1 MELRTKIGSIN
12 TGAII
17 EKKKN
22 VEYKTF
28 DINEY
33 KEMFQQL
40 VDTNYISGRFEDI
53 HWEIPDKLLDYP
65 IIISFDIEI
74 HYNLNKTLKGYT
86 ILRLISGRSPL
97 TIYNE
102 LAVLKKVILA
112 TNGFQDIKAFES
124 LLEIQSTNFSYQ
136 GHRKST
142 DTKRFLSFHKVGNHE
157 EIEDI
162 CNNFSSKKLT
172 SRELPLFED
181 IMIFDD
187 IINDYFRNYSSDE
200 TFKFLSIMI
209 WWLLTNVLPMR
220 PSEFLLIEKDC
231 LKVIDNFRNPY
242 RISVPRIKNES
253 SSPGFVIRH
262 DLIEIDKNTYDF
274 LSRSIKKIKLLD
286 INSEYL
292 FPVELLTMFRKT
304 RSKKKNSRM
313 NRRDFDYLKKE
324 FYEKVVEG
332 IYGQYGLER
341 IKSGDTRH
349 FAIINM
355 CLQGFNMLSIAR
367 MAGHDEIRSQYSYFS
382 HAEHFAQSYVYRFAQ
397 RKIETKVSNNI
408 GNGLIGWRRFI
419 YDKGKSKT
427 INDEENIVG
436 RVQYGTC
443 MEQKD
448 VFPNSCIE
456 YCEFCSNYRFNPS
469 INEHQEAIKWLL
481 DSSKTLEIKIR
492 ESITL
497 MKEIS
502 TNLANSL
509 RSANDDT
516 LKTTSRSLLTY
527 MDMKAT
533 VDSRL
538 MEAKIFGNEEKI

>member
-12 TGAII
+12 TNAII
-17 EKKKN
+17 EKKTN
-22 VEYKTF
+22 VEFKTF

-40 VDTNYISGRFEDI
+40 VDTNYMLGSFEDI
-53 HWEIPDKLLDYP
+53 HWEIPDKLVDYP
-65 IIISFDIEI
+65 IILSFDIEV
-74 HYNLNKTLKGYT
+74 HYDLNKTLKGYT
-86 ILRLISGRSPL
+86 ILRLISGRSPF
-97 TIYNE
+97 TVYNE
-102 LAVLKKVILA
+102 LAILKKVILA
-112 TNGFQDIKAFES
+112 TNGFQDIKALES
-124 LLEIQSTNFSYQ
+124 LLEIQSANYSYQ
-136 GHRKST
+136 GYQIST
-142 DTKRFLSFHKVGNHE
+142 DVKRFVSFHKVENHE
-157 EIEDI
+157 KIEDI
-162 CNNFSSKKLT
+162 CNNISLRRL

-200 TFKFLSIMI
+200 TFKFLPIMI

-220 PSEFLLIEKDC
+220 PSEFTLIEKDC
-231 LKVIDNFRNPY
+231 LKVIDHFRNPY

-253 SSPGFVIRH
+253 SSPDFVIRY
-262 DLIEIDKNTYDF
+262 DLIEIDRSTYEL
-274 LSRSIKKIKLLD
+274 LSRSIQKIKSLD
-286 INSEYL
+286 FDSEYL
-292 FPVELLTMFRKT
+292 FPVELLTMFRKR

-367 MAGHDEIRSQYSYFS
+367 MAGQDDIRSQYSYYS
-382 HAEHFAQSYVYRFAQ
+382 HAEHFAQSYVYRLAQ
-397 RKIETKVSNNI
+397 RKNEIKVSKNI
-408 GNGLIGWRRFI
+408 GNGIIGWRRFI

-427 INDEENIVG
+427 INNVENIVG

-456 YCEFCSNYRFNPS
+456 YCEFCSNYIFNPS

-492 ESITL
+492 ESIAL

-509 RSANDDT
+509 RSSNDDT
-516 LKTTSRSLLTY
+516 LKTTSRSLLAY

-538 MEAKIFGNEEKI
+538 MEAKIYGNEEKF